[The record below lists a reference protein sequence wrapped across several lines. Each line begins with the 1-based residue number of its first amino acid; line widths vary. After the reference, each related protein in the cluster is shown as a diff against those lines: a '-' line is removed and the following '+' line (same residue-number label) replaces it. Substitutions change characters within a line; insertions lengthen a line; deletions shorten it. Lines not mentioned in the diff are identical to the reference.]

1 MAVPAHD
8 ERDFEFANAMNLDI
22 VPVVMPTDPWLSEHR
37 SGSLNAPTDNPV
49 ELRKAYLVDP
59 GANFTEAYCET
70 GVAVNSD
77 NYDGLETPAFKE
89 KITEDLDQL
98 GLGQRAVNYKLRDWL
113 FSRQRYW
120 GEPFPLVHC
129 EHCGTVGLPEDQ
141 LPLLLPE
148 MDDFTPASSDDPK
161 APPQPPLGKATDWVN
176 TTCPSCGGRAKREL
190 NTMPQWAGSCW
201 YYLRYLDPENDS
213 KMVDPKSEKYWMGTS
228 ETNPLGGV
236 DLYVGGAEHAVL
248 HLLYARFW
256 HKVLYDLGHVSSPEP
271 FYRLFNQG
279 MITSFTYRDSR
290 GVSLPHDQVDTSGD
304 KPVSRET
311 GEELKVTIE
320 KMSKSLRNVVNPDDV
335 IEQYGA
341 DTFRLYE
348 MFMGP
353 LDASKPWNTRDVP
366 GVHRFLQRVWR
377 MVAGSEDHPS
387 LVTETEDPDLERSL
401 HKLIRKVGEDY
412 RAMKLNTAIAAM
424 MEFVNAAYKTG
435 GVSMSQAR
443 RFVLLLAPL
452 APHICEELWQM
463 LGGDGSLAHEPW
475 PQYDESMIV
484 EDTVELPVQVNGKL
498 RSRISAPADADQNT
512 VAVLALEDE
521 KVRAAIGDKTVV
533 KQIVVPGRLVNLV
546 VK

>member
-1 MAVPAHD
+1 
-8 ERDFEFANAMNLDI
+8 
-22 VPVVMPTDPWLSEHR
+22 
-37 SGSLNAPTDNPV
+37 
-49 ELRKAYLVDP
+49 
-59 GANFTEAYCET
+59 
-70 GVAVNSD
+70 
-77 NYDGLETPAFKE
+77 
-89 KITEDLDQL
+89 
-98 GLGQRAVNYKLRDWL
+98 
-113 FSRQRYW
+113 
-120 GEPFPLVHC
+120 
-129 EHCGTVGLPEDQ
+129 
-141 LPLLLPE
+141 
-148 MDDFTPASSDDPK
+148 
-161 APPQPPLGKATDWVN
+161 
-176 TTCPSCGGRAKREL
+176 
-190 NTMPQWAGSCW
+190 MPQWAGSCW
-201 YYLRYLDPENDS
+201 YYLRYLDPGNDA
-213 KMVDPKSEKYWMGTS
+213 KMVDPKIEKYWMGTS

-335 IEQYGA
+335 IDQYGA

-401 HKLIRKVGEDY
+401 HRLLCKVGEDY
-412 RAMKLNTAIAAM
+412 RTMKLNTAIAAM
-424 MEFVNAAYKTG
+424 MEFVNAVYKAG
-435 GVSMSQAR
+435 GVSTSQAK

-475 PQYDESMIV
+475 PEYDESMIV

-498 RSRISAPADADQNT
+498 RSRISAPADADRDT
-512 VAVLALEDE
+512 VAGLALEDE
-521 KVRAAIGDKTVV
+521 KVQAAIGDKTVV